1 MAKALVCN
9 SCGASGK
16 ATFATVHA
24 EGRVGV
30 GKGARTFDA
39 DFCEEHGAA
48 FFELVGKTRSAPPRD
63 SDGRQVSSFRGGR
76 GRVHVPPI
84 RVEAAILR
92 MLRKTKRNAWVPHKT
107 IKPTIDAATPHQ
119 FPSAVRRLTE
129 RKMIES
135 RRIHGSK
142 AHELR
147 LTAAGRKLAKDAQS
161 DVALAKI
168 APIPATPE
176 TVKFALLRY
185 IAQQAAPAYGPD
197 IYRDVKGIL
206 HAKKRGLVALRGEGL
221 VEMTGT
227 KRTARYTLTAKG
239 KAKLQKKKA
248 PAAAA
253 ASAPSP
259 EPRAARRL
267 RRSSRQTGRR
277 RHRR

>member
-24 EGRVGV
+24 EGKVGI

-48 FFELVGKTRSAPPRD
+48 FLELVGKTGRAPLSD
-63 SDGRQVSSFRGGR
+63 SDGRRAAGSGSGT
-76 GRVHVPPI
+76 VHVPPL

-92 MLRKTKRNAWVPHKT
+92 MLREKPDEWVPHKQ
-107 IKPTIDAATPHQ
+107 IKPTIDGATAHQ
-119 FPSAVRRLTE
+119 FPSATRRLIE

-135 RRIHGSK
+135 RRIQGTN

-161 DVALAKI
+161 DAALAKI
-168 APIPATPE
+168 APVPAAPE
-176 TVKFALLRY
+176 TIKFSLLRY
-185 IAQQAAPAYGPD
+185 IAKQETPAYGPD
-197 IYRDVKGIL
+197 IYEHVDGIL
-206 HAKKRGLVALRGEGL
+206 HAKKKGLVALRGEGL

-227 KRTARYTLTAKG
+227 KRNARYTLTPKG
-239 KAKLQKKKA
+239 KAKFQKRKA

-253 ASAPSP
+253 ASAPP
-259 EPRAARRL
+259 EQRAARRL
-267 RRSSRQTGRR
+267 RRVPRKTGRR
-277 RHRR
+277 RHRG